1 MIILVNG
8 IILSIL
14 TPVAT
19 GLLGTLLG
27 LLVKSWK
34 NARSGD
40 NATKQALR
48 ILLRAHLE
56 DIYRAS
62 SGGTLPIEPD
72 VKKDADET
80 HEVYALMGGNGM
92 GTMMWRKIIAA
103 PESDRS

>member
-1 MIILVNG
+1 MTDTII
-8 IILSIL
+8 SIF
-14 TPVAT
+14 TPVAA
-19 GLLGTLLG
+19 GLIGTLLG
-27 LLVKSWK
+27 LLSKSWK
-34 NARSGD
+34 NARSDD

-80 HEVYALMGGNGM
+80 HDVYALMGGNGM

-103 PESDRS
+103 PEGDRS

>member
-1 MIILVNG
+1 MVNNIIM
-8 IILSIL
+8 SIL

-19 GLLGTLLG
+19 GLIGTLLG
-27 LLVKSWK
+27 LLSKSWK
-34 NARSGD
+34 NARSDD

-80 HEVYALMGGNGM
+80 HDVYALMGGNGM
-92 GTMMWRKIIAA
+92 GTMMWRKIISA
-103 PESDRS
+103 PEGNGS

>member
-1 MIILVNG
+1 MTDTII
-8 IILSIL
+8 SIL

-19 GLLGTLLG
+19 GLIGTLLG
-27 LLVKSWK
+27 LLWKSWK
-34 NARSGD
+34 TTWVD
-40 NATKQALR
+40 NDTTKQALR

-80 HEVYALMGGNGM
+80 HDVYALMGGNGM

-103 PESDRS
+103 PEGNRS

>member
-1 MIILVNG
+1 MTDTII
-8 IILSIL
+8 SIL
-14 TPVAT
+14 TPVAA
-19 GLLGTLLG
+19 GLIGTLLG
-27 LLVKSWK
+27 LLSKSWK
-34 NARSGD
+34 NARSED
-40 NATKQALR
+40 NATRQALR

-80 HEVYALMGGNGM
+80 HDVYALMGGNGM

-103 PESDRS
+103 PEGDRS

>member
-1 MIILVNG
+1 MTDTII
-8 IILSIL
+8 SIL
-14 TPVAT
+14 TPVAA
-19 GLLGTLLG
+19 GLIGTLLG
-27 LLVKSWK
+27 LLGKSWK
-34 NARSGD
+34 NARSND

-56 DIYRAS
+56 DIYQAS

-80 HEVYALMGGNGM
+80 HDAYALLGGNGM

-103 PESDRS
+103 PEGKRS

>member
-1 MIILVNG
+1 MTDTII
-8 IILSIL
+8 SIL
-14 TPVAT
+14 TPVAA
-19 GLLGTLLG
+19 GLIGTLLG
-27 LLVKSWK
+27 LLSKSWK
-34 NARSGD
+34 NARSDD

-80 HEVYALMGGNGM
+80 HDVYALMGGNGM

-103 PESDRS
+103 PEGNRS

>member
-1 MIILVNG
+1 MTDII
-8 IILSIL
+8 ISIL
-14 TPVAT
+14 TPVAA
-19 GLLGTLLG
+19 GLIGTLLG
-27 LLVKSWK
+27 LLSKSWK
-34 NARSGD
+34 NARSDD
-40 NATKQALR
+40 NVTKQALR

-62 SGGTLPIEPD
+62 LGGTLPIEPD

-80 HEVYALMGGNGM
+80 HDVYALMGGNGM

>member
-1 MIILVNG
+1 MTDTII
-8 IILSIL
+8 SSL
-14 TPVAT
+14 TPVAA
-19 GLLGTLLG
+19 GLIGTLLG
-27 LLVKSWK
+27 LLSKSWK
-34 NARSGD
+34 NARSDD

-80 HEVYALMGGNGM
+80 HDVYALMGGNGM

-103 PESDRS
+103 PEGNRS

>member
-1 MIILVNG
+1 MADTIM
-8 IILSIL
+8 SIL

-19 GLLGTLLG
+19 GLIGALLG
-27 LLVKSWK
+27 LLGKAWR
-34 NARSGD
+34 NALADD

-80 HEVYALMGGNGM
+80 HDVYALMGGNGM

-103 PESDRS
+103 PEGDKS

>member
-1 MIILVNG
+1 MTDTII
-8 IILSIL
+8 SIL
-14 TPVAT
+14 TPVAA
-19 GLLGTLLG
+19 GLIGTLLG
-27 LLVKSWK
+27 LLSKSWK
-34 NARSGD
+34 NARSDD

-80 HEVYALMGGNGM
+80 HDVYALMGGNGM

-103 PESDRS
+103 PEGNKS

>member
-1 MIILVNG
+1 MTDTII
-8 IILSIL
+8 SIL
-14 TPVAT
+14 TPVAA
-19 GLLGTLLG
+19 GLIGTLLG
-27 LLVKSWK
+27 LLSKSWK
-34 NARSGD
+34 NARSDD

-80 HEVYALMGGNGM
+80 HDVYALMGGNGM

-103 PESDRS
+103 PEGDRS

>member
-1 MIILVNG
+1 MTDTII
-8 IILSIL
+8 SIL
-14 TPVAT
+14 TPVAA
-19 GLLGTLLG
+19 GLIGTLLG
-27 LLVKSWK
+27 LLSKSWK
-34 NARSGD
+34 NARSDD

-80 HEVYALMGGNGM
+80 HDVYALMGGNGI

-103 PESDRS
+103 PEGNRS

>member
-1 MIILVNG
+1 MSILV
-8 IILSIL
+8 
-14 TPVAT
+14 PVAT
-19 GLLGTLLG
+19 GLIGTLLG
-27 LLVKSWK
+27 VLGKSWR
-34 NARSGD
+34 NALADD

-80 HEVYALMGGNGM
+80 HDVYALMGGNGM
-92 GTMMWRKIIAA
+92 GTMMWKKIIVA
-103 PESDRS
+103 PEGNRS

>member
-1 MIILVNG
+1 MTDTII
-8 IILSIL
+8 SIL
-14 TPVAT
+14 TSVAA
-19 GLLGTLLG
+19 GLIGTLLG
-27 LLVKSWK
+27 LLGKSWK
-34 NARSGD
+34 NARSDD

-80 HEVYALMGGNGM
+80 HDVYALMGGNGM

-103 PESDRS
+103 PEGDRS